1 MLRAICQG
9 RKLKKRFA
17 EGKLA
22 TAKEIAEFS
31 VAFVVSE
38 ELVKN
43 YIDHLKHLSYCKS
56 LQTQETAR
64 RSARL
69 KCPYGQN
76 VFLGFHYLCNI

>member
-1 MLRAICQG
+1 MPRAQI
-9 RKLKKRFA
+9 KKYFA

-43 YIDHLKHLSYCKS
+43 YMDPFKTLTLF
-56 LQTQETAR
+56 Q
-64 RSARL
+64 
-69 KCPYGQN
+69 
-76 VFLGFHYLCNI
+76 